1 MTIQSSI
8 DRVEI
13 AGSYADMGW
22 YVFPLA
28 PGTKDKPVVKWS
40 EEKTIDHFQIVEWW
54 SENPE
59 YNIAIATGEQ
69 SNLSVVDIDNED
81 ALNLF
86 RQYAHLFPEK
96 PNLVAKTPRG
106 YHIYYQ
112 YTPLLKQG
120 ADVFVVKENSGI
132 DIRSEGGYVVAPS
145 SIVTAEDK
153 GYYQEL
159 YRWI

>member
-13 AGSYADMGW
+13 ATSYANMGW

-28 PGTKDKPVVKWS
+28 PETKDKPVVKWS
-40 EEKTIDHFQIVEWW
+40 EEKTIDHFQIIEWW
-54 SENPE
+54 TENPE

-81 ALNLF
+81 ALKLF
-86 RQYAHLFPEK
+86 RQYSHLFPEK
-96 PNLVAKTPRG
+96 PNLAAKTPRG

-120 ADVFVVKENSGI
+120 ADVFVIKENSGI

-145 SIVTAEDK
+145 SVVTDK
-153 GYYQEL
+153 HYVREMYTWL
-159 YRWI
+159 K

>member
-1 MTIQSSI
+1 M
-8 DRVEI
+8 DRLKI
-13 AGSYADMGW
+13 ALHYAEEMGW
-22 YVFPLA
+22 EVFPLWKEA
-28 PGTKDKPVVKWS
+28 KKSVVKWS

-120 ADVFVVKENSGI
+120 ADVFVIKENSGI
-132 DIRSEGGYVVAPS
+132 DIRSQGGYVVAPS
-145 SIVTAEDK
+145 SVVTAKEYVREMYTWLK
-153 GYYQEL
+153 
-159 YRWI
+159 